1 MPEIIQSP
9 HPVPPMARL
18 ESLAKVLTLFG
29 SAGVVLSLC
38 HETGF
43 YWELGLSFTELPA
56 GFADHAKSILRWLP
70 HLVVLA
76 CLVTIVL
83 NLRLGKDSSSI
94 AELPSGPVLDWVYI
108 IGATILAVAGGWVF
122 HQYEVAVAMLFLAW
136 ALSFTKLASRR
147 EGWKRLG
154 RGLLASILLGV
165 PLVAFIAASGAEEA
179 HEKTRSILDRPHQI
193 LERTDSLGGVPPSEI
208 KVLRTYDKA
217 LLVWNP
223 QTEQTE
229 IIPWAFVKT
238 LKNIPGKLQ
247 KKSSVTPKP
256 LPSPTP

>member
-1 MPEIIQSP
+1 
-9 HPVPPMARL
+9 MARL

-38 HETGF
+38 HEAGF

-76 CLVTIVL
+76 CLVTVVL
-83 NLRLGKDSSSI
+83 NIRLGKDSIPI
-94 AELPSGPVLDWVYI
+94 AELPSGHVADRVYI
-108 IGATILAVAGGWVF
+108 IGTTSLAVATGWLF
-122 HQYEVAVAMLFLAW
+122 HQYESAVAILFLAW
-136 ALSFTKLASRR
+136 AIFFTKLASQR
-147 EGWKRLG
+147 EGWRRLG
-154 RGLLASILLGV
+154 KGFLASILLGV
-165 PLVAFIAASGAEEA
+165 PLVVFIAASGAEEA

-193 LERTDSLGGVPPSEI
+193 LERTDSLSGVPPSEI

-217 LLVWNP
+217 LLIWNP

-247 KKSSVTPKP
+247 KKGQATPKP
-256 LPSPTP
+256 SPSPTP